1 MIRGSSAS
9 MQCSITLMPS
19 CWNGSW
25 DGFDPPTRMSR
36 KLLRKFDQPLRVE
49 FRPSRIFLSLLVS
62 LYSLAVM
69 AWWCV
74 PLSGLPR
81 LLLTVLL
88 TGHFFHLYRLHI
100 AVTSAASVQALS
112 WERMHGWQV
121 RGPDAKWLPA
131 ELLLPVFVSH
141 RLAAV
146 RFRTGRFK
154 TRSIVLFADRFP
166 ANDFRRLRVRLLQSA
181 YGDRDRKKV
190 PAEQ

>member
-1 MIRGSSAS
+1 
-9 MQCSITLMPS
+9 
-19 CWNGSW
+19 
-25 DGFDPPTRMSR
+25 MSHNS
-36 KLLRKFDQPLRVE
+36 LRKFDQPLRVE
-49 FRPSRIFLSLLVS
+49 FKPSRIYLSLLVS

-74 PLSGLPR
+74 PLSGQPR
-81 LLLTVLL
+81 LLVTVLL
-88 TGHFFHLYRLHI
+88 AGHFFHLYRLHI
-100 AVTSAASVQALS
+100 AVTAAASVQALS
-112 WERMHGWQV
+112 WERMQGWQV
-121 RGPDAKWLPA
+121 RGPDAVWLPA

-146 RFRTGRFK
+146 RFRTGRFR
-154 TRSIVLFADRFP
+154 TRSVVLFADCLP